1 MAIELERVVK
11 KYYES
16 LEEGKILGRKC
27 PVCGNMEWPPV
38 YACNAC
44 GNYETEWVELSGKA
58 KVIELHVP
66 TVLSLKQDYSDLRP
80 YAYAWVELEEGPER
94 NIMLRGIKGKNAE
107 YVREH
112 LPYPCHL
119 EIVQRD
125 GFKTAVA
132 AIDPVD
138 PELLKK

>member
-1 MAIELERVVK
+1 MAIKLERLVK
-11 KYYES
+11 RYYEG
-16 LEEGKILGRKC
+16 LEEGKILARKC
-27 PVCGNMEWPPV
+27 PECGAVEWPPV
-38 YACNAC
+38 YACNEC
-44 GNYETEWVELSGKA
+44 GCKETEWIELSGKA
-58 KVIELHVP
+58 TVKELYVP
-66 TVLSLKQDYSDLRP
+66 TVMSRKKEFDDLKP
-80 YAYAWVELEEGPER
+80 YAYAWIELEEGTER

-107 YVREH
+107 YVRSH

-125 GFKTAVA
+125 GYKTAIA